1 MTELIDIEVIGM
13 SMTMTPGDEAGA
25 YISGIDLNHVSPSD
39 VESIKA
45 ALGDYGVAFFRDQSI
60 TSDNHIAFAMHF
72 GDININRFF
81 TPLAD
86 YPQIAQVLKEPEHD
100 RNIGENWHT
109 DHSYDQIPALGSILV
124 ARELPDS
131 GGDTLF
137 INMFAA
143 YDALSTDLKSKLQGL
158 TATHSSRHVFGAKAW
173 EDEGGSDKT
182 GRLKNS
188 DAATQD
194 AIHPLVIKH
203 PFSGKPALYVN
214 PEFTVKINEL
224 GEAEGEALLNE
235 IYTHAQ
241 QPQFMHR
248 FEWQAG
254 SVAFWDNR
262 ATWHKALNDYAGQ
275 RRLMHRITVQG
286 VALHG

>member
-1 MTELIDIEVIGM
+1 M
-13 SMTMTPGDEAGA
+13 SIIIIPAVDAGA
-25 YISGIDLNHVSPSD
+25 YITGIDLNDASASD
-39 VESIKA
+39 VERIKTV
-45 ALGDYGVAFFRDQSI
+45 LGNYGVAFFRDQLIS
-60 TSDNHIAFAMHF
+60 SENHIALATRF
-72 GDININRFF
+72 GAININRFF
-81 TPLAD
+81 TPLVD

-124 ARELPDS
+124 ARELPAS

-137 INMFAA
+137 VNMFAA
-143 YDALSTDLKSKLQGL
+143 FDALSDDMKNTLEGL

-173 EDEGGSDKT
+173 EDEGGTDKT
-182 GRLKNS
+182 GRMQNS

-194 AIHPLVIKH
+194 AIHPIVIKH

-214 PEFTVKINEL
+214 PEFTVKVNEL
-224 GEAEGEALLNE
+224 EKTESDALLNE

-248 FEWQAG
+248 FKWQPG